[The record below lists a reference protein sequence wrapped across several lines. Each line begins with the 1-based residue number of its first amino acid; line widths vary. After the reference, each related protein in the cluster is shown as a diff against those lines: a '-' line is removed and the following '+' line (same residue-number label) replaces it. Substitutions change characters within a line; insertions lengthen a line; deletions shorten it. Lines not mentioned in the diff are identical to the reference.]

1 MKNIFCYLIILLMI
15 VSSCNNAEL
24 EQLKKENEELKIVA
38 QQRETEIGNFM
49 QVFNEIEENLSQI
62 RMKEQLIVR
71 RSNSLETGKNKIDAV
86 KNDISAID
94 ELMKKNR
101 KNINNLSEKLKSSR
115 HENKELGKMVM
126 NFQKIINEKDSEIVT
141 LVSKLEE
148 LNFEVEGLYTS
159 VADLK
164 KENIEKKQIIKTQE
178 KELHKAFYITGTEKE
193 LKEKGIITKAGGFI
207 GIGRVKKLNQDFD
220 KKLFTEID
228 IREKKI
234 FPVDTKKIKLL
245 MPHPSDSYIIRKND
259 KKIYFSFEITR
270 PEEFWK
276 ASKYMVLV
284 TD

>member
-141 LVSKLEE
+141 LVSKLDE

>member
-115 HENKELGKMVM
+115 HENKELEKMVM

-141 LVSKLEE
+141 LVSKLDE

>member
-141 LVSKLEE
+141 LVSKLDE

-234 FPVDTKKIKLL
+234 FPIDTKKIKLL